1 MPKQEMKPCPFC
13 GSQGTLNHYPGD
25 GYLHMCTKCDG
36 MVEKWFKTEDEAIA
50 AWNKRIDGGA
60 K

>member
-25 GYLHMCTKCDG
+25 GYLPMCTKCDG